1 MNADG
6 HRRKAEELIQE
17 DIFLAVS
24 EFGRRASDIPNLK
37 AAVLFGSAATGAL
50 TKKSDIDILL
60 IFDSV
65 KNPETGPE
73 AAAAHSLGGEISTRL
88 GLAYSFSFVMYGR
101 NDAIEPALLR
111 EVLRDG
117 MVLFARTGDVVGARK
132 EGLVP
137 YLLVSYTLKGMRP
150 KEKMALQRGLFGYT
164 AIKNMGGKRY
174 RNSRPGLVG
183 EHGRRIGPTAFV
195 LQFETAEEMR
205 LIFRRNRCK
214 YTETPVWF
222 DKETV

>member
-1 MNADG
+1 MEILPAVMEFG
-6 HRRKAEELIQE
+6 HRA
-17 DIFLAVS
+17 S
-24 EFGRRASDIPNLK
+24 EIPNLK

-60 IFDSV
+60 VFDTV

-73 AAAAHSLGGEISTRL
+73 AAAAHTLGGEISARL
-88 GLAYSFSFVMYGR
+88 GLAYSFSFLMYGR
-101 NDAIEPALLR
+101 DDAVEPALLR

-117 MVLFARTGDVVGARK
+117 IVLFARTSDVLGARK
-132 EGLVP
+132 DGLVP

-164 AIKNMGGKRY
+164 AEKNLGGKRY

-183 EHGRRIGPTAFV
+183 EHGRRIGPTTLV
-195 LQFETAEEMR
+195 LRFEMAEEMR
-205 LIFRRNRCK
+205 LIFRKNRCK

-222 DKETV
+222 DRESG